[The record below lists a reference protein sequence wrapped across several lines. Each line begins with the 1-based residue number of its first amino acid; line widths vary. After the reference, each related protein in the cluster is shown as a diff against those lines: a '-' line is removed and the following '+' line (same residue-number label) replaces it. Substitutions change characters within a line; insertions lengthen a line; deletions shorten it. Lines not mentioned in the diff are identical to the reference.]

1 LQRHLTAAG
10 VGTQI
15 HYPVPPHLTPAY
27 AAVGWRPGDFPIA
40 EQLAAEVLSLP
51 IGPHHT
57 EEQIDHV
64 CAAVREFFAR

>member
-1 LQRHLTAAG
+1 
-10 VGTQI
+10 
-15 HYPVPPHLTPAY
+15 
-27 AAVGWRPGDFPIA
+27 
-40 EQLAAEVLSLP
+40 LAAEVLSLP